1 MTQQVEFYF
10 DYGSPASYLAW
21 TQLPGL
27 AARTGA
33 SIVHR
38 PLLLGGVF
46 KATGNS
52 SPISVPA
59 KGAYMERDLER
70 CARHMGVPFRMND
83 AFPINTLGLMRG
95 AVAAQR
101 EGKLEPY
108 STAIFEAI
116 WTQNREMGQPEVIAA
131 VIEAAGLDAQGL
143 MERTADPAIKDELK
157 ATTGEAVSR
166 GVFGAPTFFVGGEMF
181 WGQDRLDHVER
192 ALQEGATG

>member
-27 AARTGA
+27 TARTGA
-33 SIVHR
+33 VIVHR
-38 PLLLGGVF
+38 PMLLGGVF

-59 KGAYMERDLER
+59 KGAYMGRDLER
-70 CARHMGVPFRMND
+70 CARHMGVTFRSND

-101 EGKLEPY
+101 DEILEPY
-108 STAIFEAI
+108 SAAVFEAI
-116 WTQNREMGQPEVIAA
+116 WTQNRDMGQPETIVA
-131 VIEAAGLDAQGL
+131 VLEAAGLDARGL

-157 ATTGEAVSR
+157 ANTEQAVSR

-181 WGQDRLDHVER
+181 WGQDRLDHLER
-192 ALQEGATG
+192 ALREGATG